1 MLNRMVYQSA
11 NGQTIKPRP
20 ARLLITT
27 FDTWLPHQRSN
38 AADDLIQQAIDRQDL
53 PPDTLLLRHLP
64 VDDTAASYP
73 VCDYIQHFQPEV
85 ILCCGMAESRSR
97 LNLERYATLNGETHQ
112 TTLPIDAWC
121 DRLAVTDMS
130 HDAGQFVCNHLYY
143 QVLDSTY
150 TRHAVFLHVPPL
162 TPANRLD
169 YAQDFATI
177 VRRIQFDGNQH
188 GAD

>member
-1 MLNRMVYQSA
+1 MMLNRMAYQSA
-11 NGQTIKPRP
+11 DGQTIAPRP

-53 PPDTLLLRHLP
+53 PPETLLLRHLP
-64 VDDTAASYP
+64 VDNTAASLP
-73 VCDYIQHFQPEV
+73 VCRYIERFHPDV

-97 LNLERYATLNGETHQ
+97 LSLERQAILNDQ
-112 TTLPIDAWC
+112 TRQTSIPVDAWC

-130 HDAGQFVCNHLYY
+130 DDAGQFVCNHLYH
-143 QVLDSTY
+143 QVLDSTH

-162 TPANRLD
+162 TAINRLD
-169 YAQDFATI
+169 YYAQDFAAI
-177 VRRIQFDGNQH
+177 VNACMAI
-188 GAD
+188 